1 MSSTKS
7 QIVAIELL
15 TENITTEDLD
25 GSHVDLN
32 LNGYLKREKPFSV
45 NISAGK
51 DVEVRVESDGEAL
64 RVFVGKNKSILVI
77 SDSLSLSYSPSEGLC
92 RILSIN
98 WRQYPTKLCNV
109 MGIQCIGF
117 R

>member
-98 WRQYPTKLCNV
+98 WRQYLTKLCNV